1 MSLFIQQSR
10 VDTETLPSLNEK
22 YFLSWE
28 RRFLLLAPCLSQ
40 FSSLITIE
48 VEMTIKLPDDQ
59 TLWFRN
65 LPPAT
70 SDEKSRV
77 EYHKSKIGP
86 ETELFIDPLTGLVI
100 PIPIIKQ
107 EGQ

>member
-1 MSLFIQQSR
+1 ML
-10 VDTETLPSLNEK
+10 E
-22 YFLSWE
+22 YFFPLMRSISKTG
-28 RRFLLLAPCLSQ
+28 RGASCYQLLYQ

-65 LPPAT
+65 LPPAPG
-70 SDEKSRV
+70 DEKSQV
-77 EYHKSKIGP
+77 EYQKSKIGP

-100 PIPIIKQ
+100 PIPIIKK

>member
-1 MSLFIQQSR
+1 
-10 VDTETLPSLNEK
+10 
-22 YFLSWE
+22 
-28 RRFLLLAPCLSQ
+28 
-40 FSSLITIE
+40 
-48 VEMTIKLPDDQ
+48 MTIKLPDDQ

-70 SDEKSRV
+70 GNEKSQV
-77 EYHKSKIGP
+77 EHQKSKIGP

-100 PIPIIKQ
+100 PKPIIKK

>member
-10 VDTETLPSLNEK
+10 VDTETLLSLNEK

-28 RRFLLLAPCLSQ
+28 RRFQLLAPCLSQ

-77 EYHKSKIGP
+77 EYQKSKIGP

-100 PIPIIKQ
+100 PIPIIKK

>member
-1 MSLFIQQSR
+1 MDAGILLS
-10 VDTETLPSLNEK
+10 PNEK
-22 YFLSWE
+22 YFLNWE
-28 RRFLLLAPCLSQ
+28 RRFLLSTPCLSQ

-70 SDEKSRV
+70 GDEKSQV
-77 EYHKSKIGP
+77 EYQKSKIGP

-100 PIPIIKQ
+100 PIPIIKK

>member
-10 VDTETLPSLNEK
+10 VDTETLLSLNEK

-70 SDEKSRV
+70 GDEKSQV
-77 EYHKSKIGP
+77 EYQKSKIGP

-100 PIPIIKQ
+100 PIPIIKK